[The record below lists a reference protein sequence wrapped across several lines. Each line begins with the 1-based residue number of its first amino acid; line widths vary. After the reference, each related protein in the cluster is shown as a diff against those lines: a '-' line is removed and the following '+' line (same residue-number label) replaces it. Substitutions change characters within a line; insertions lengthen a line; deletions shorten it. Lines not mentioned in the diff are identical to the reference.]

1 MSDSDLDKYLEGIG
15 INVGEDEQ
23 VDGLPIDEDAFEQ
36 PAFEEK
42 GFEQHDYAADAGEES
57 FARAFEAAS
66 SATVVQGD
74 AAERAESFLVNLL
87 LNIDPAYAVEIDAVT
102 EDEVFVEVFGGDP
115 GKIIG
120 RGGRTLSALE
130 YVTNAVVNREEGR
143 GIRVNV
149 DVGGYK
155 RRRDERL
162 RESAFNAAARVRK
175 SGHDVE
181 MEPMSAAERRV
192 VHMALAEEPDVTTE
206 SSGEGPHRRVVV
218 KPA

>member
-15 INVGEDEQ
+15 INVGGDEQ
-23 VDGLPIDEDAFEQ
+23 VENLPSDDDAFEQ
-36 PAFEEK
+36 PEFQRPAYAPEE
-42 GFEQHDYAADAGEES
+42 EDS
-57 FARAFEAAS
+57 FATAFEAAS
-66 SATVVQGD
+66 SAMVVQGD
-74 AAERAESFLVNLL
+74 PAERAESFLVNLL

-102 EDEVFVEVFGGDP
+102 EDEVFIEVFGGDP

-143 GIRVNV
+143 GIRINV

-162 RESAFNAAARVRK
+162 REAAFNAAARVRK

-192 VHMALAEEPDVTTE
+192 VHMALAEEPDVITE
-206 SSGEGPHRRVVV
+206 SSGEGPGRRVVV
-218 KPA
+218 KAA

>member
-15 INVGEDEQ
+15 INVGGDEQ
-23 VDGLPIDEDAFEQ
+23 VENLPSDDDAFEQ
-36 PAFEEK
+36 PEFQRPVYAPEE
-42 GFEQHDYAADAGEES
+42 DDS
-57 FARAFEAAS
+57 FATAFEAAS
-66 SATVVQGD
+66 SAMVVQGD
-74 AAERAESFLVNLL
+74 PAERAESFLVNLL

-102 EDEVFVEVFGGDP
+102 EDEVFIEVFGGDP

-143 GIRVNV
+143 GIRINV

-162 RESAFNAAARVRK
+162 REAAFNAAARVRK

-192 VHMALAEEPDVTTE
+192 VHMALAEEPDVITE
-206 SSGEGPHRRVVV
+206 SSGEGPGRRVVV
-218 KPA
+218 KAA

>member
-1 MSDSDLDKYLEGIG
+1 VSDSDLDKYLEGIG
-15 INVGEDEQ
+15 INVGGDEQ
-23 VDGLPIDEDAFEQ
+23 VDGLPSDDDAFGQ
-36 PAFEEK
+36 P
-42 GFEQHDYAADAGEES
+42 GFEQHDFATEPGEDS
-57 FARAFEAAS
+57 FATAFEAAS

-87 LNIDPAYAVEIDAVT
+87 LNIDPAYAVEIDSVT

-143 GIRVNV
+143 GVRVNV

-192 VHMALAEEPDVTTE
+192 VHMALSEEPDVTTE
-206 SSGEGPHRRVVV
+206 SSGEGPNRRVVV

>member
-1 MSDSDLDKYLEGIG
+1 VSDSDLDKYLEGIG
-15 INVGEDEQ
+15 INVGGEEQ
-23 VDGLPIDEDAFEQ
+23 HEGLPLDDESFEQ
-36 PAFEEK
+36 PE
-42 GFEQHDYAADAGEES
+42 FEQPEFEQPDDEPAS
-57 FARAFEAAS
+57 FAEAFEAAS
-66 SATVVQGD
+66 AVTVVHGD
-74 AAERAESFLVNLL
+74 PAERAETFLVNVL
-87 LNIDPAYAVEIDAVT
+87 LNIDPAYAVEVDAVT
-102 EDEVFVEVFGGDP
+102 DDEVFIEVFGGDP

-120 RGGRTLSALE
+120 RGGRTLAALE
-130 YVTNAVVNREEGR
+130 YVTNAVVNRDEGR
-143 GIRVNV
+143 GVRVNV

-192 VHMALAEEPDVTTE
+192 VHMALADEPDVMTE
-206 SSGEGPHRRVVV
+206 SSGEGPGRRVVV